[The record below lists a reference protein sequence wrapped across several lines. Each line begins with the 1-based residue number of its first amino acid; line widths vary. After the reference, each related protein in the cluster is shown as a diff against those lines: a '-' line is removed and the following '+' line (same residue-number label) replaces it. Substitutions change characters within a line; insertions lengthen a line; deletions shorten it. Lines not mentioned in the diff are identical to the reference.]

1 MKQQTFLKGAFI
13 LMAAGLINRIL
24 GFILRVVMVRYL
36 GDEGVGL
43 YSMIYPI
50 YVTFIL
56 LSTAGFPVAVS
67 KLVSERNAMGDVR
80 GIDKVFRLALFS
92 VIGMSLLLGVVMVFT
107 SRWIAQSLLSDLRTQ
122 RLLLAIAPALVFVAV
137 ASTLRSYFQGLRTMT
152 PTAVSQTVEQI
163 VRIGSTMLLVMLMA
177 ERGLSY
183 GAAGA
188 ACGITLGEFAGMAV
202 LVVMFF
208 KHRVIRR
215 GTDLLTAEPAT
226 APPAMY
232 RYREAFKDM
241 VSLAIP
247 ITVGRVI
254 LSLMYSLDAM
264 LIPSQLQQAGFS
276 VADATSQFG
285 QLSGIA
291 LQVIFLPTV
300 ISSALTT
307 SLVPTISDALARNR
321 MDVIRAKYHDVLR
334 ITCYIGI
341 PATLFFCLRG
351 NEICNLLFNFA
362 DAGPLLALLGTG
374 ALFTYFEHVAGGVLN
389 GLGKPHLAVKN
400 TIIGAAF
407 KIGGLLTLVN
417 HPMFGIKGA
426 AISIAAGWIVG
437 ACCDFF
443 SIGRL
448 IGFRMNAVHI
458 FLKPLLGTAI
468 LYWALPVFDL
478 AGISLGVGERLTTLF
493 TLIVSIV
500 FYLVW
505 MIVVKG
511 LSREDLQKFR

>member
-1 MKQQTFLKGAFI
+1 MKQQTFMKGAVI

-24 GFILRVVMVRYL
+24 GFVLRVVMVQYL

-80 GIDKVFRLALFS
+80 GLEKVFWLALCF
-92 VIGMSLLLGVVMVFT
+92 VIGMSLLLGTVLIVT
-107 SRWIAQSLLSDLRTQ
+107 SGWIAGSLLSDLRTQ
-122 RLLLAIAPALVFVAV
+122 KLLLAIAPALVFVAV

-152 PTAVSQTVEQI
+152 PTAVSQTVEQM
-163 VRIGSTMLLVMLMA
+163 VRIGSTMVLVAWLVG
-177 ERGLSY
+177 RGLSY

-188 ACGITLGEFAGMAV
+188 AFGITLGEFAGMAT
-202 LVVMFF
+202 LVIMFF
-208 KHRVIRR
+208 KHRVIHK
-215 GTDLLTAEPAT
+215 GCDLLAVQPAL
-226 APPAMY
+226 APPTSYGY
-232 RYREAFKDM
+232 RRAFKEM
-241 VSLAIP
+241 LSLAIP
-247 ITVGRVI
+247 ITAGRVV

-264 LIPSQLQQAGFS
+264 LIPSQLQLAGLS

-291 LQVIFLPTV
+291 LQVIFLPTI

-321 MDVIRAKYHDVLR
+321 FDVIRAKYHEVLR

-341 PATLFFCLRG
+341 PATLFFLIRG
-351 NEICNLLFNFA
+351 SEICYMLFKFA
-362 DAGPLLALLGTG
+362 DAGPLLSLLGIG
-374 ALFTYFEHVAGGVLN
+374 AISTYYEHIAGGVLN

-400 TIIGAAF
+400 TILGAAF
-407 KIGGLLTLVN
+407 KIGGLLTLVS

-437 ACCDFF
+437 SICDFV
-443 SIGRL
+443 SIGRI
-448 IGFRMNAVHI
+448 IGFSINLTHI
-458 FLKPLLGTAI
+458 VLKPLLGTVI
-468 LYWALPVFDL
+468 LYMALPVFDL
-478 AGISLGVGERLTTLF
+478 AGIALKIGERWTTLM
-493 TLIVSIV
+493 TLLISVV
-500 FYLVW
+500 FYLAW
-505 MIVVKG
+505 MVLVRG
-511 LSREDLQKFR
+511 VTREDLQKFR

>member
-1 MKQQTFLKGAFI
+1 MKQQTFLKGAVI
-13 LMAAGLINRIL
+13 LMVAGLINRVL
-24 GFILRVVMVRYL
+24 GFVLRVVMVHYL

-80 GIDKVFRLALFS
+80 GLEKVFRLALCF
-92 VIGMSLLLGVVMVFT
+92 VIGMSLILGVVLIFT
-107 SRWIAQSLLSDLRTQ
+107 SRWISQYLLSDLRTQ

-152 PTAVSQTVEQI
+152 PTAVSQTIEQI
-163 VRIGSTMLLVMLMA
+163 VRIGSTMLLVAWLV
-177 ERGLSY
+177 ERGLSF

-188 ACGITLGEFAGMAV
+188 AFGITLGEFAGMAV
-202 LVVMFF
+202 LIVMFF
-208 KHRVIRR
+208 RHRVMR
-215 GTDLLTAEPAT
+215 GGADLLAMEPAL
-226 APPAMY
+226 APPTKY
-232 RYREAFKDM
+232 RYRQAFKDM
-241 VSLAIP
+241 ISLAIP
-247 ITVGRVI
+247 ITAGRVV

-264 LIPSQLQQAGFS
+264 LIPSQLQLAGLS
-276 VADATSQFG
+276 VADATSLFG

-307 SLVPTISDALARNR
+307 SLVPTISDALARQR
-321 MDVIRAKYHDVLR
+321 IDLIRAKYHDVLR

-341 PATLFFCLRG
+341 PATLFFCFRG
-351 NEICNLLFNFA
+351 NEICLLLFNFA
-362 DAGPLLALLGTG
+362 DAGPLLSLLGVG
-374 ALFTYFEHVAGGVLN
+374 AVFTYFEHVAGGVLN

-407 KIGGLLTLVN
+407 KIGGLVTLVG

-426 AISIAAGWIVG
+426 AISIAAGWITG
-437 ACCDFF
+437 SLCDFIT
-443 SIGRL
+443 IGRI
-448 IGFRMNAVHI
+448 IGFRMNATHI
-458 FLKPLLGTAI
+458 FLKPLLGTLI

-478 AGISLGVGERLTTLF
+478 VGISLGGGERLTMLL
-493 TLIVSIV
+493 TLIISVV
-500 FYLVW
+500 FYLAW
-505 MIVVKG
+505 MVVVKG
-511 LSREDLQKFR
+511 LSREDMQKFK